1 MKKVLSILF
10 WLCLLQVGMGQSVP
24 TFSKLLLDSNH
35 AGGGININVIGDTIY
50 LAMFN
55 HDTSNSYQYLN
66 FLSINNQG
74 QEVKRKKLKK
84 PRYYI
89 SSDPKGL
96 KMLAD
101 GSLMCSGNWG
111 PNDSAGASG
120 IAIHIN
126 PVTLDTISIKTYN
139 RGVLSDFFGFD
150 QLSDGNYLFC
160 GEDGDGTQTGIG
172 YAWITKADSAGNVI
186 WQKIMAHDT
195 YNEAY
200 YPSAFPGGFY
210 QYWHSYH
217 YNTVNDNAKSA
228 IFVDKYDNDGNLKWR
243 DTFGIVGNE
252 NLAGPFTALN
262 DGGGLLVV
270 NVLDTLDPHDG
281 LLNLPTVMYRFD
293 SNGRILREKYFPQ
306 IPAYMILNSV
316 IEDRKGELV
325 FAGGGVANA
334 SPANPNGITGGLI
347 MKLDSLCNLVF
358 FKVIRY
364 DSTISDRLFDITETA
379 DGGYAAVGNAF
390 HAVGNLNV
398 QAAWLVKVDSNGC
411 LNGDCP
417 ALHTAIEEVAPESD
431 RFLLFPNP
439 AASQFTIAVTETEYF
454 KGYKDLQFRLYD
466 LSGRLVMNEALQ
478 NQTTTFPVTD
488 YTVGVYL
495 WQISEGDRKIS
506 TGKLAVVR

>member
-24 TFSKLLLDSNH
+24 TFSKLFVDTFYLSGGCAIASIGNNIYFSRYSQTHDQ
-35 AGGGININVIGDTIY
+35 AGTI
-50 LAMFN
+50 
-55 HDTSNSYQYLN
+55 T
-66 FLSINNQG
+66 
-74 QEVKRKKLKK
+74 K
-84 PRYYI
+84 
-89 SSDPKGL
+89 
-96 KMLAD
+96 AD
-101 GSLMCSGNWG
+101 GSGNSLADFVFSQ
-111 PNDSAGASG
+111 PNFYYYGGASG
-120 IAIHIN
+120 SLRSSKNGSILWATQAGTRS
-126 PVTLDTISIKTYN
+126 PSDGAGFFCRFKGSDLDTISTKFF
-139 RGVLSDFFGFD
+139 RGRDFSALYGVTE
-150 QLSDGNYLFC
+150 LSDGNYLLSGADADSF
-160 GEDGDGTQTGIG
+160 QTGHDV
-172 YAWITKADSAGNVI
+172 AWLCKVDTGGHII
-186 WQKIMAHDT
+186 WQDT
-195 YNEAY
+195 LSYDIINEASTPY
-200 YPSAFPGGFY
+200 AFPGGFY

-439 AASQFTIAVTETEYF
+439 AASQFTIAVTETEYY

-466 LSGRLVMNEALQ
+466 LTGRLVMNEALQ
-478 NQTTTFPVTD
+478 NQANTFPVTD
-488 YTVGVYL
+488 YTAGVYL
-495 WQISEGDRKIS
+495 WQISEGDRKVS